1 MSIRPG
7 SRQSLR
13 GMIKLQRLTKAR
25 HEMALARLNAQSSAI
40 AEENTALFRMQND
53 RFENGAGI
61 VPPDLVMKRLE
72 TNKAKQAGL
81 SDLMVREKRDLLAV
95 SRTIDILC
103 DRLRQ
108 LEQAMERAAVA
119 EEIEEYVIHTIVGG
133 TSLP

>member
-25 HEMALARLNAQSSAI
+25 HEMALARLNAQSAAI

-81 SDLMVREKRDLLAV
+81 SEQMVREKRDLLAV

-103 DRLRQ
+103 GRL
-108 LEQAMERAAVA
+108 
-119 EEIEEYVIHTIVGG
+119 H
-133 TSLP
+133 

>member
-1 MSIRPG
+1 MSIKPG

-13 GMIKLQRLTKAR
+13 GMIKLQVLAKAR
-25 HEMALARLNAQSSAI
+25 HEMELSRLNAQFGAI
-40 AEENTALFRMQND
+40 TEENAALFRMQND

-61 VPPDLVMKRLE
+61 VPADLIMKRLE

-81 SDLMVREKRDLLAV
+81 SERMVREKRDLLAV
-95 SRTIDILC
+95 SRTIDILRG
-103 DRLRQ
+103 RLRQ
-108 LEQAMERAAVA
+108 VEQEMERAASA

>member
-1 MSIRPG
+1 SDMSIRPG

-72 TNKAKQAGL
+72 TNKA
-81 SDLMVREKRDLLAV
+81 
-95 SRTIDILC
+95 
-103 DRLRQ
+103 
-108 LEQAMERAAVA
+108 
-119 EEIEEYVIHTIVGG
+119 
-133 TSLP
+133 

>member
-81 SDLMVREKRDLLAV
+81 SERMVREKRDLLAV

-108 LEQAMERAAVA
+108 LEQAMERAAAA